1 MTTTY
6 NPGMHRFAKFVV
18 AWTVL
23 LFIAGAL
30 VTSNNAALSVP
41 DWPKSF
47 GTWFPSLRQLA
58 GGAFFE
64 HSHRVIAG
72 ALGIFVL
79 LLAILIWRK
88 DNRRWLRWFGVIAVA
103 GVAVQAVLGGEVVR
117 QLLQYWLPVIHAC
130 FAQIVFAAVLGIA
143 VFTSQW
149 WISERP
155 QLADRGAPSIQTVA
169 MINVGVIFLQVV
181 LGAGFRHS
189 EIPVWP
195 HIVGAFAVMATV
207 TWTAVALRKRFGNS
221 PELSRV
227 RGLLHAIFGIQFALG
242 FGAYWARLTSEKAGP
257 TSLTV
262 IATVT
267 HTVVGALLFAFS
279 VLIALICFRLVP
291 RRGNLAATAP
301 RQVPA
306 Q

>member
-6 NPGMHRFAKFVV
+6 NPGIHRFAKFVV

-72 ALGIFVL
+72 GLGIFTL
-79 LLAILIWRK
+79 ALAILIWLK
-88 DNRRWLRWFGVIAVA
+88 DERRWLRWFGVIAVA

-117 QLLQYWLPVIHAC
+117 QLLQYWLPVMHAC
-130 FAQIVFAAVLGIA
+130 FAQIVFAAVLGMA
-143 VFTSQW
+143 VFTSRW

-155 QLADRGAPSIQTVA
+155 QLADRGTPSIQSVA
-169 MINVGVIFLQVV
+169 LVNAGVIFLQVV

-207 TWTAVALRKRFGNS
+207 TWTAVALRKRFGAS
-221 PELSRV
+221 TELSRA
-227 RGLLHAIFGIQFALG
+227 RALLHAMFGLQFVLG

-262 IATVT
+262 IVTVA

-279 VLIALICFRLVP
+279 VLIALICYRLVP
-291 RRGNLAATAP
+291 RGREVAAASP
-301 RQVPA
+301 RQVA
-306 Q
+306 VQ